1 MDSYSALLDRISAGQ
16 PGRPVVVEPYA
27 AHTLAAIAAAAD
39 WADGAV
45 TLVGE
50 KARIDEQ
57 LNRSTLGKRS
67 ARVIHADSSA
77 AAAAEAANVVAGG
90 DADYVVKGSI
100 ASADLLK
107 GVLPRERLGTGRLAS
122 HLYIIEAPAYDGRT
136 VAFADAGVNIA
147 PDAAAKADI
156 IRNSVDALHALGMQR
171 PRLAV
176 LSGVEIVKHALAS
189 SVDAALLTQMARRG
203 QLGDVD
209 VDGPLSIDAALSMDA
224 ARDKS
229 LTGTVPGQADVL
241 LAPSLDA
248 ANMTSKALIGTTGRA
263 MGVVLGAKVPVALPS
278 RGDSLQTR
286 IHSLLLAA
294 YLAARQ
300 PPALR

>member
-1 MDSYSALLDRISAGQ
+1 
-16 PGRPVVVEPYA
+16 
-27 AHTLAAIAAAAD
+27 
-39 WADGAV
+39 
-45 TLVGE
+45 
-50 KARIDEQ
+50 
-57 LNRSTLGKRS
+57 
-67 ARVIHADSSA
+67 
-77 AAAAEAANVVAGG
+77 
-90 DADYVVKGSI
+90 
-100 ASADLLK
+100 
-107 GVLPRERLGTGRLAS
+107 
-122 HLYIIEAPAYDGRT
+122 

-147 PDAAAKADI
+147 PDLAAKAAI
-156 IRNSVDALHALGMQR
+156 IRNSVDALRALGAHR

-176 LSGVEIVKHALAS
+176 LSAVEVVKHGLAS

-241 LAPSLDA
+241 IAPSLDA
-248 ANMTSKALIGTTGRA
+248 ANMTSKAIIGTTGRA

-294 YLAARQ
+294 YLAARR
-300 PPALR
+300 PSALR